1 MNTTAKILVI
11 TRGVPGAGKTSF
23 CQDLAGPGAA
33 VLAADDYFY
42 DSNGVYNFDPS
53 QLNRA
58 HKECQSKCEEAMLEG
73 INVFINNTCIK
84 EQELTP
90 YRKLAEEYGY
100 KVYVIVVENRHGGTN
115 QHGVPEVK
123 LQEMERNLKNS
134 IKLR

>member
-1 MNTTAKILVI
+1 MSTTAKILVI

-42 DSNGVYNFDPS
+42 DSTGTYQFDPNKLHS
-53 QLNRA
+53 A
-58 HKECQSKCEEAMLEG
+58 HKDCQRRCEEAMSDG

-84 EQELTP
+84 EQELSP

-100 KVYVIVVENRHGGTN
+100 KVYVVVVENRHGGKN
-115 QHGVPEVK
+115 QHGVPEAK
-123 LQEMERNLKNS
+123 LVEMERNLKNS

>member
-1 MNTTAKILVI
+1 MI

-42 DSNGVYNFDPS
+42 DSNGNYNFDVT
-53 QLNRA
+53 QLGRA
-58 HKECQSKCEEAMLEG
+58 HKDCQRRCAEAMSDG
-73 INVFINNTCIK
+73 VNVFINNTCIK
-84 EQELTP
+84 EQELSP
-90 YRKLAEEYGY
+90 YRKLAEDYGY
-100 KVYVIVVENRHGGTN
+100 KVYVIVVENRHGGKN

-123 LQEMERNLKNS
+123 LQEMERHLKNS

>member
-1 MNTTAKILVI
+1 MI

-42 DSNGVYNFDPS
+42 DSNGTYNFDPT
-53 QLNRA
+53 QLGHA
-58 HKECQSKCEEAMLEG
+58 HKDCQRRCEEAMLDG
-73 INVFINNTCIK
+73 VNVFINNTCIK
-84 EQELTP
+84 EQELSP

-100 KVYVIVVENRHGGTN
+100 KVYVIVVENRHGGKN

>member
-1 MNTTAKILVI
+1 MI

-33 VLAADDYFY
+33 VIAADDYFY
-42 DSNGVYNFDPS
+42 DSNGKYNFDAS
-53 QLNRA
+53 KLGLA
-58 HKECQSKCEEAMLEG
+58 HGDCKRKCEEAMLEG
-73 INVFINNTCIK
+73 INVFVNNTCIK
-84 EQELTP
+84 EQEITP

-100 KVYVIVVENRHGGTN
+100 KIYVIVVENRHGGTN
-115 QHGVPEVK
+115 QHGVPEAK